1 MAPNMATAPTHA
13 QDNRGARLRVRSDWP
28 IREFGDVAMEWL
40 VVAGI
45 AVVGITCWVFLE
57 RSRAKGEAELTPEE
71 RARKR
76 ALEDMADRLGP
87 LP

>member
-1 MAPNMATAPTHA
+1 
-13 QDNRGARLRVRSDWP
+13 
-28 IREFGDVAMEWL
+28 MEWL
-40 VVAGI
+40 AVAGI
-45 AVVGITCWVFLE
+45 AAVGIACWVFLQ

-71 RARKR
+71 RVRKR